1 MLAFLRKGPEEMQ
14 LRDLVL
20 ALTVVVIWGL
30 NFIAIK
36 WSVAEISPFMLTALR
51 YIGCALPAIFF
62 VKKPKVSLGLLIAY
76 GLSVGVLQFGFLFFA
91 MREGMPAGL
100 ASLVM
105 QMQAFFT
112 MALAVM
118 LLGDRPAWVQWTGAG
133 AALIGLAV
141 IASEHIGGTVL
152 IPLLLTVGGAFFW
165 AVSNIIT
172 KRAGK
177 IDMLGFVIW
186 GALVPPL
193 PMLVLAWFF
202 DGPAAFIHLRTLS
215 PGAIGSVLFIAYC
228 STLIG
233 YCCWAY
239 LLGRHPASVVA
250 PFTLLVPI
258 IGLVAAY
265 LILGE
270 EITHFE
276 IVGSALIFLGLLLN
290 VFGPRLLSRLRSA

>member
-1 MLAFLRKGPEEMQ
+1 MQ
-14 LRDLVL
+14 PRDLVL

-51 YIGCALPAIFF
+51 YIGCAIPAIFF
-62 VKKPKVSLGLLIAY
+62 VRRPKVSLRLLMAY

-100 ASLVM
+100 ASLIM

-133 AALIGLAV
+133 AALVGLAV
-141 IASEHIGGTVL
+141 IAGEHIGGAVL
-152 IPLLLTVGGAFFW
+152 MPLLLTVAGAFFW
-165 AVSNIIT
+165 AVSNIVT

-193 PMLVLAWFF
+193 PMLALALMF
-202 DGPAAFIHLRTLS
+202 DGPAAFTGLLNLSHL
-215 PGAIGSVLFIAYC
+215 AIGSVLFIAYA
-228 STLIG
+228 STLVG

-239 LLGRHPASVVA
+239 LLGRHPASLIA
-250 PFTLLVPI
+250 PFTLMVPI
-258 IGLVAAY
+258 IGMIAAY
-265 LILGE
+265 FILGE
-270 EITHFE
+270 GVTGFE
-276 IVGSALIFLGLLLN
+276 IVGSALIFLGLLFN
-290 VFGPRLLSRLRSA
+290 VFGPHLLSRLRSH